1 MIIKMDTQI
10 LSSTPMEL
18 LGLIGD
24 KKVGDSE

>member
-10 LSSTPMEL
+10 LLFIPMEL

-24 KKVGDSE
+24 KKVGGSE